1 MVRFYD
7 HKTGKVLASWDAG
20 LRELSAVAFSPDGS
34 RLAVVS
40 NQGNGA
46 KIWDIA
52 TRKELLTLNG
62 HTDIN
67 WGVEFSPDGTHVITS
82 GSDGTARVWVQ
93 QPVKMGRHAYGRRR
107 PVKNYFRL
115 KVSARTM
122 SHLRLMASGS

>member
-20 LRELSAVAFSPDGS
+20 LGELSAVAFSPDGS

-52 TRKELLTLNG
+52 TRKELLTLESVSTNDVAF
-62 HTDIN
+62 T
-67 WGVEFSPDGTHVITS
+67 PDG
-82 GSDGTARVWVQ
+82 
-93 QPVKMGRHAYGRRR
+93 K
-107 PVKNYFRL
+107 RL
-115 KVSARTM
+115 VFGEAINI
-122 SHLRLMASGS
+122 RLIALTLDELSQIAHSRLTRSLTTEECPATP